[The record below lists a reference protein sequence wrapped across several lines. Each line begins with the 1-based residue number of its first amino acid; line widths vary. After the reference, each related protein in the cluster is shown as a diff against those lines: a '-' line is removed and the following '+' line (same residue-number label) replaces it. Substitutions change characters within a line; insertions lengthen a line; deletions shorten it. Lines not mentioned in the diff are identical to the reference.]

1 LDSIRFLELLGSK
14 PAVACGLAYAEGVA
28 ALKVDPAEQRALLAR
43 DGSVLS
49 RLLDGRPAIY
59 CMISTPDE
67 QAPLKDPGDRDDDR
81 EPGREAED
89 EPDGMVDQ

>member
-1 LDSIRFLELLGSK
+1 
-14 PAVACGLAYAEGVA
+14 
-28 ALKVDPAEQRALLAR
+28 
-43 DGSVLS
+43 
-49 RLLDGRPAIY
+49 
-59 CMISTPDE
+59 MISTPDE

>member
-1 LDSIRFLELLGSK
+1 LDSIQFLEWLGST
-14 PAVACGLAYAEGVA
+14 PVAACGLAYAEGVA

-67 QAPLKDPGDRDDDR
+67 QAPLTDPGDRDDDR
-81 EPGREAED
+81 EPGREAEG